1 MATLKHKLKGILSAQ
16 SSAPHLFLA
25 PLPSTFLS
33 NWHAMSDV
41 VHKVY
46 DMALDVD

>member
-33 NWHAMSDV
+33 NWMSDV

-46 DMALDVD
+46 DMALDID